1 MLKRHFDNFL
11 TKLIDW
17 WFRVATI
24 ERYLIATGVGLLI
37 AIFGGVPLILELL
50 RFFLGAV
57 PEPGLFVQI
66 QLGRLR
72 APERAVESGC
82 YTALTPKSE
91 IFRV

>member
-1 MLKRHFDNFL
+1 MILVIGDALDAGEVAALRDAAARLDFD
-11 TKLIDW
+11 
-17 WFRVATI
+17 
-24 ERYLIATGVGLLI
+24 
-37 AIFGGVPLILELL
+37 
-50 RFFLGAV
+50 
-57 PEPGLFVQI
+57 PGLFVQI